1 MPQPPAS
8 RWSVIAAFALVGA
21 ATQIVWLNYAGVTTV
36 AARHYGVSETA
47 IGWLA
52 QVFPLGYVV
61 LAIPAGL
68 VLDRWFRAGLAT
80 GAVLTAVGAG
90 LRLVGDGYG
99 WLLAGQVVVA
109 VAQPLVLNAITGVT
123 GHYLRAKDRPA
134 GIAVGT
140 AATFAGMV
148 IAFVLC
154 ALLPGAGQL
163 TALTAIGAGFAVLA
177 SVALL
182 AALRRPGEQRHARP
196 PAGLGALSLA
206 WRDGFIR
213 KLCASVFLPFGVF
226 IALTTFAQA
235 LLEPAGVSAATASLL
250 LLGNVVLGV
259 LGCAVLPVLVVRWRG
274 EVGLLIGGLVLSA
287 LAIGWLAVAPGVVAA
302 GVSLALIGFVL
313 IPALPV
319 VLELTER
326 RTGEAEGTAAG
337 LVWMAGNLG
346 GLAVAGVVGLLV
358 DRPGPAF
365 WLLAAL
371 ALAGT
376 PVGLLLRRDINRLR
390 SGGPSAPDGADGSAP
405 AEDTAPSAGL
415 ARN

>member
-1 MPQPPAS
+1 MTQTPPS
-8 RWSVIAAFALVGA
+8 RWSVIAAFAMVGA
-21 ATQIVWLNYAGVTTV
+21 ATQILWLNFAGVTTV
-36 AARHYGVSETA
+36 AAEHYGVSETA

-52 QVFPLGYVV
+52 QVFPLLYVV

-68 VLDRWFRAGLAT
+68 VLDRWFRAGLAV
-80 GAVLTAVGAG
+80 GAVLTAVGAV

-99 WLLAGQVVVA
+99 WLLAGQVVAA

-123 GHYLRAKDRPA
+123 GHYLVAKDRPA

-163 TALTAIGAGFAVLA
+163 TTLTGIGAGFAV
-177 SVALL
+177 VAAAVLL
-182 AALRRPGEQRHARP
+182 AALRRPGQQRHARP
-196 PAGLGALSLA
+196 PAGLGALRLA

-213 KLCASVFLPFGVF
+213 KLCGCVFLPFGVF

-235 LLEPAGVSAATASLL
+235 LLEPAGVPAATASLI
-250 LLGNVVLGV
+250 LLGNVVVGV
-259 LGCAVLPVLVVRWRG
+259 VGCAVLPVLVVRWRR
-274 EVGLLIGGLVLSA
+274 ELPMLIGGMVLSA
-287 LAIGWLAVAPGVVAA
+287 LAIGWLAVAPGVVSAA
-302 GVSLALIGFVL
+302 VSLALIGFLL

-337 LVWMAGNLG
+337 LVWMAGNVG
-346 GLAVAGVVGLLV
+346 GLVVASVVGLLV
-358 DRPGPAF
+358 HRPGPAF

-376 PVGLLLRRDINRLR
+376 PIGLLLRHDIARLR
-390 SGGPSAPDGADGSAP
+390 AGGSGGPAPVDAAAP
-405 AEDTAPSAGL
+405 A
-415 ARN
+415 RQ

>member
-1 MPQPPAS
+1 MTQPPSS

-21 ATQIVWLNYAGVTTV
+21 ATQILWLNFAGVTTV
-36 AARHYGVSETA
+36 AAARYGVSEVA

-52 QVFPLGYVV
+52 QVFPLLYVV

-80 GAVLTAVGAG
+80 GAVLTAFGG
-90 LRLVGDGYG
+90 CLRLVGSPSYG
-99 WLLAGQVVVA
+99 WLLAGQVVAA
-109 VAQPLVLNAITGVT
+109 VAQPLVLNAITGVA
-123 GHYLRAKDRPA
+123 GHYLLAKDRPT

-148 IAFVLC
+148 LTFVLC
-154 ALLPGAGQL
+154 ALLPGASQL
-163 TALTAIGAGFAVLA
+163 ATLTRIGAGFAVLA
-177 SVALL
+177 AIALL
-182 AALRRPGEQRHARP
+182 TALRRPGQQRHASP
-196 PAGLGALSLA
+196 PAGLGALRVA

-235 LLEPAGVSAATASLL
+235 LLAPAGVPAATASLL
-250 LLGNVVLGV
+250 LLGTVVFGV
-259 LGCAVLPVLVVRWRG
+259 VGCAVLPILMVRWRA
-274 EVGLLIGGLVLSA
+274 ELPMLIVGLLLSA
-287 LAIGWLAVAPGVVAA
+287 LAIAVLAVAPGVATAAVA
-302 GVSLALIGFVL
+302 LALIGFLL

-346 GLAVAGVVGLLV
+346 GLAVATVVGLLV
-358 DRPGPAF
+358 HRPGSAF
-365 WLLAAL
+365 WLMAAL

-376 PVGLLLRRDINRLR
+376 PLGLRLRRDIAATR
-390 SGGPSAPDGADGSAP
+390 GAPVVEAP
-405 AEDTAPSAGL
+405 APST
-415 ARN
+415 

>member
-1 MPQPPAS
+1 M
-8 RWSVIAAFALVGA
+8 IAAFALVGA
-21 ATQIVWLNYAGVTTV
+21 ATQILWLNFAGVTTV
-36 AARHYGVSETA
+36 AAARYGVSETA

-52 QVFPLGYVV
+52 QVFPLLYVV

-68 VLDRWFRAGLAT
+68 VLDRWFRAGLAA
-80 GAVLTAVGAG
+80 GAVLTAAGAC
-90 LRLVGDGYG
+90 LRLVGDGSADGSADGYG
-99 WLLAGQVVVA
+99 WLLAGQVVAA

-123 GHYLRAKDRPA
+123 GHYLLAKDRAA

-163 TALTAIGAGFAVLA
+163 GTLTGIGAGFAVLA
-177 SVALL
+177 ALVLL
-182 AALRRPGEQRHARP
+182 AALRRPGQQRHATP
-196 PAGLGALSLA
+196 PAGLGALRVA

-213 KLCASVFLPFGVF
+213 KLCATVFLPFGVF

-235 LLEPAGVSAATASLL
+235 LLAPAGVSSATASLI
-250 LLGNVVLGV
+250 LLGNVIFGV
-259 LGCAVLPVLVVRWRG
+259 LGCAVLPILVVRWRA
-274 EVGLLIGGLVLSA
+274 ELVMLIGGVLLSA
-287 LAIGWLAVAPGVVAA
+287 FAIGWLAVAPGVVSAA
-302 GVSLALIGFVL
+302 VALALIGFVL

-346 GLAVAGVVGLLV
+346 GLVVASVVGLLV
-358 DRPGPAF
+358 HRPGPAF

-376 PVGLLLRRDINRLR
+376 PLGLRLRRDIGTLR
-390 SGGPSAPDGADGSAP
+390 AGPDVEAAAP
-405 AEDTAPSAGL
+405 A
-415 ARN
+415 RR

>member
-1 MPQPPAS
+1 MTQATPS

-21 ATQIVWLNYAGVTTV
+21 ATQILWLNFAGVTTV
-36 AARHYGVSETA
+36 AAAHYGVSEA
-47 IGWLA
+47 AVGWLA
-52 QVFPLGYVV
+52 QVFPLLYVV

-68 VLDRWFRAGLAT
+68 VLDRWFRPGLAA
-80 GAVLTAVGAG
+80 GAVLTAVGG
-90 LRLVGDGYG
+90 CLRLAGSSYG
-99 WLLAGQVVVA
+99 WLLAGQVLA
-109 VAQPLVLNAITGVT
+109 AIAQPLVLNAITGVT
-123 GHYLRAKDRPA
+123 GHYLLAKDRPT

-148 IAFVLC
+148 LAFVLC
-154 ALLPGAGQL
+154 AVLPGAGQL
-163 TALTAIGAGFAVLA
+163 ATLTGIGAGFAVLA
-177 SVALL
+177 ALALL
-182 AALRRPGEQRHARP
+182 AALRRPGQQRHARP
-196 PAGLGALSLA
+196 PAGLGALRVA

-235 LLEPAGVSAATASLL
+235 LLEPAGVPATTASLL
-250 LLGNVVLGV
+250 LLGNVIFGV
-259 LGCAVLPVLVVRWRG
+259 VGCAVLPILVVRWRA
-274 EVGLLIGGLVLSA
+274 ELPMLIVGLLLGA
-287 LAIGWLAVAPGVVAA
+287 LAIAVLAVAPGVATAAVA
-302 GVSLALIGFVL
+302 LALIGFLL

-346 GLAVAGVVGLLV
+346 GLVVATVVGLLV
-358 DRPGPAF
+358 HRPAPAF

-376 PVGLLLRRDINRLR
+376 PLGLRLRRDLAAMR
-390 SGGPSAPDGADGSAP
+390 GAPEVPAP
-405 AEDTAPSAGL
+405 A
-415 ARN
+415 R

>member
-1 MPQPPAS
+1 MDPAMPQPPPS

-21 ATQIVWLNYAGVTTV
+21 ATQILWLNFAGVTTV
-36 AARHYGVSETA
+36 AAARYGVSETA

-52 QVFPLGYVV
+52 QVFPLLYVV

-68 VLDRWFRAGLAT
+68 VLDRWFRAGLAA
-80 GAVLTAVGAG
+80 GAVLTAAGAC
-90 LRLVGDGYG
+90 LRLLGDGYG
-99 WLLAGQVVVA
+99 WLLAGQVVAA

-123 GHYLRAKDRPA
+123 GHYLLAKDRPI

-140 AATFAGMV
+140 AATFGGMV

-163 TALTAIGAGFAVLA
+163 RTLTGIGAGFAVLA
-177 SVALL
+177 ALVLL
-182 AALRRPGEQRHARP
+182 AALRRPGRQRHATP
-196 PAGLGALSLA
+196 PAGLGALRVA

-226 IALTTFAQA
+226 IALTTFVQA
-235 LLEPAGVSAATASLL
+235 LLAPAGVASATASLI
-250 LLGNVVLGV
+250 LLGNVIFGV
-259 LGCAVLPVLVVRWRG
+259 LGCAVLPVLVVRWRA
-274 EVGLLIGGLVLSA
+274 ELALLIGGVLLSA
-287 LAIGWLAVAPGVVAA
+287 LAIGWLAVAPGVVSAA
-302 GVSLALIGFVL
+302 VALALIGFVL

-346 GLAVAGVVGLLV
+346 GLVVASVVGLLV
-358 DRPGPAF
+358 QRPGPAF

-376 PVGLLLRRDINRLR
+376 PFGLRLRRDIGTLR
-390 SGGPSAPDGADGSAP
+390 AGPDVEAAAP
-405 AEDTAPSAGL
+405 A
-415 ARN
+415 RR

>member
-1 MPQPPAS
+1 MTQTPPS

-21 ATQIVWLNYAGVTTV
+21 AAQILWLNFAGVTTV
-36 AARHYGVSETA
+36 AAEHYGVSENA

-52 QVFPLGYVV
+52 QVFPLCYVV

-68 VLDRWFRAGLAT
+68 VLDRWFRVGLAA

-99 WLLAGQVVVA
+99 WLLAGQVVAA

-123 GHYLRAKDRPA
+123 GHYLVAKDRPT

-163 TALTAIGAGFAVLA
+163 TTLTAIGAGFAVLA
-177 SVALL
+177 AVALL
-182 AALRRPGEQRHARP
+182 AALRRPGQQRHARP
-196 PAGLGALSLA
+196 PAGLGALRLA
-206 WRDGFIR
+206 LREGFIR
-213 KLCASVFLPFGVF
+213 KLCACVFLPFGVF

-235 LLEPAGVSAATASLL
+235 LLAPAGVPAATASLI
-250 LLGNVVLGV
+250 LLGNVIAGV
-259 LGCAVLPVLVVRWRG
+259 VGCAVLPVLVVRWRK
-274 EVGLLIGGLVLSA
+274 ELPMLIVGMVLSA
-287 LAIGWLAVAPGVVAA
+287 LAIGWLAVAPGVVSAA
-302 GVSLALIGFVL
+302 VSLALIGFL
-313 IPALPV
+313 SIPALPV

-337 LVWMAGNLG
+337 LVWMAGNVG
-346 GLAVAGVVGLLV
+346 GLVVAGVVGLLV
-358 DRPGPAF
+358 HRPGPAF

-376 PVGLLLRRDINRLR
+376 PIGLRLRHDIARLR
-390 SGGPSAPDGADGSAP
+390 SGGSASVEAAAP
-405 AEDTAPSAGL
+405 A
-415 ARN
+415 RH

>member
-68 VLDRWFRAGLAT
+68 VLDRWFRAGLAA

-90 LRLVGDGYG
+90 LRLVGDGSPDAYG

-177 SVALL
+177 AVALL
-182 AALRRPGEQRHARP
+182 AALRRPGEHRHTRP
-196 PAGLGALSLA
+196 PAGLGALTLA

-235 LLEPAGVSAATASLL
+235 LLEPAGVSAATASLI

-274 EVGLLIGGLVLSA
+274 EVGLLIGGLVLSG
-287 LAIGWLAVAPGVVAA
+287 LAIAWLAVAPGVVSA

-358 DRPGPAF
+358 NRPGPAF

-376 PVGLLLRRDINRLR
+376 PVGLLLRRDIARLR
-390 SGGPSAPDGADGSAP
+390 PGGPGGSAAPDGSNGSA
-405 AEDTAPSAGL
+405 ATAPVS
-415 ARN
+415 R